1 MRTREEVCGVADR
14 IGVGMVGAGSI
25 ARARHVPGLKAIEGV
40 ELVGVVNRSPESSEE
55 ARQALGFARTYAS
68 WRELLDDRKVDAV
81 VVATWPYL
89 HAPITLAALDAGKHV
104 LTQARMAMN
113 AGEAQDM
120 LDASLEHPD
129 LTTMIVPAP
138 TSYFADRTVQRLLGE
153 GALGT
158 LRTARVVWGGSVSG
172 GAADPWRR
180 QTRYSGN
187 NIMAVGILYECLA
200 RWLGHARWV
209 QATTGVYDHVE
220 QVDGRTNHLDVPDF
234 VAIQT
239 AFPGGVQTTIE
250 IAAHTAADSPN
261 RALLFGSD
269 ATLRIDFDARTIALA
284 RMGSTTWTPVEP
296 RKGEVMDWRVEEEFV
311 GAIRGT
317 EQVRLTD
324 FATGVRYMRFTDAV
338 NEAAETGQR
347 VTP

>member
-1 MRTREEVCGVADR
+1 MADR

-40 ELVGVVNRSPESSEE
+40 ELVGVVNRSRESSEE
-55 ARQALGFARTYAS
+55 ARTALGFQRTYAS
-68 WRELLDDRKVDAV
+68 WRALLDDPSVDAV
-81 VVATWPYL
+81 VIATWPYL

-104 LTQARMAMN
+104 LTQARMAMD

-120 LDASLEHPD
+120 LDASREHPD
-129 LTTMIVPAP
+129 LVTMIVPAP
-138 TSYFADRTVQRLLGE
+138 TSIWGDRTILRLLGE

-158 LRTARVVWGGSVSG
+158 LRTMRLVWGGSVSG

-180 QTRYSGN
+180 QKRYSGN
-187 NIMAVGILYECLA
+187 NTMAVGILYECVS
-200 RWLGHARWV
+200 RWLGDALWV
-209 QATTGVYDHVE
+209 QATTGLYEHVE
-220 QVDGRTNHLDVPDF
+220 RVGDRTNHLDVPDH
-234 VAIQT
+234 VAIQ
-239 AFPGGVQTTIE
+239 AQFPGGVQATIE
-250 IAAHTAADSPN
+250 IAAHAGSDAPN

-269 ATLRIDFDARTIALA
+269 ATLRIDFDAKTLA
-284 RMGSTTWTPVEP
+284 VARGGSTAWTTVEP
-296 RKGEVMDWRVEEEFV
+296 RPGEAQDWRVEAEFI

-347 VTP
+347 VSP

>member
-1 MRTREEVCGVADR
+1 M
-14 IGVGMVGAGSI
+14 IGAGSI
-25 ARARHVPGLKAIEGV
+25 ARARHVPGFKAIEGV
-40 ELVGVVNRSPESSEE
+40 ELVGVVNRSPESSDA
-55 ARQALGFARTYAS
+55 ARRELGFQRTYRT
-68 WRELLDDRKVDAV
+68 WRELLDDPRVDAV
-81 VVATWPYL
+81 VIATWPYL

-104 LTQARMAMN
+104 LTQARMAMD
-113 AGEAQDM
+113 ADEAQTM

-138 TSYFADRTVQRLLGE
+138 TSLFADATVQRLLAE

-180 QTRYSGN
+180 LTRYSGN
-187 NIMAVGILYECLA
+187 NVMAVGIVYECLA

-209 QATTGVYDHVE
+209 QATTALYEHQERAAGH
-220 QVDGRTNHLDVPDF
+220 TSHLDVPDY
-234 VAIQT
+234 VAIQ
-239 AFPGGVQTTIE
+239 AEFPGGVQTTIE
-250 IAAHTAADSPN
+250 IAGHTGADAPN

-269 ATLRIDFDARTIALA
+269 ATLKVDFDAGRLALA
-284 RMGSTTWTPVEP
+284 RGGSPDWAAVEP
-296 RKGEVMDWRVEEEFV
+296 RPGEALEWRVEAEFI

-317 EQVRLTD
+317 ETVRLTD

-347 VTP
+347 ATP